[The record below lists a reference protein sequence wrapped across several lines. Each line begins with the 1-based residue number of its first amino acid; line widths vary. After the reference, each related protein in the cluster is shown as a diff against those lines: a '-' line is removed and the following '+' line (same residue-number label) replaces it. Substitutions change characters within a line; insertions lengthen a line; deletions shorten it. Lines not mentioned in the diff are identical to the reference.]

1 MKREFDPDR
10 LDVAAF
16 AEAAAGLSG
25 DDALTRYPRL
35 VAEASEPPTGDGIVR
50 WQAQGAQRA
59 APGATQAPWLHLTVE
74 TALPL
79 VCQRCM
85 GAVETPLCVDRW
97 FRFAVD
103 EATAAAED
111 DASEEDVL
119 VVSREFDLRALV
131 EDELLMSLPVAPR
144 HEVCP
149 EPVQLSAV
157 DEDFQEAQAERPNPF
172 AALARLQGRNKGD

>member
-16 AEAAAGLSG
+16 AAAAAALSG
-25 DDALTRYPRL
+25 SDALTRYPRL
-35 VAEASEPPTGDGIVR
+35 VAEASESPASDAVVR

-59 APGATQAPWLHLTVE
+59 APGATHAPWLHLIVD

-85 GAVETPLCVDRW
+85 GAVQTALNVDRW

-103 EATAAAED
+103 EATAAAQD

-119 VVSREFDLRALV
+119 VISREFDLHALI
-131 EDELLMSLPVAPR
+131 EDELLMSLPVAPL

-149 EPVQLSAV
+149 GPVQLSAM
-157 DEDFQEAQAERPNPF
+157 DEDFEEAQAERPNPF
-172 AALARLQGRNKGD
+172 AALARLRGGTKGD

>member
-1 MKREFDPDR
+1 MKREFDPER

-16 AEAAAGLSG
+16 AEGAAMLSG
-25 DDALTRYPRL
+25 SDALSRYPRL
-35 VAEASEPPTGDGIVR
+35 TAEASERPAADVRVR
-50 WQAQGAQRA
+50 WHAQGAQRA
-59 APGATQAPWLHLTVE
+59 APGAAQAPWLHLTAD

-85 GAVETPLCVDRW
+85 GTVEAALNVDRW

-119 VVSREFDLRALV
+119 VVSREFDLRALI

-144 HEVCP
+144 HELCP
-149 EPVQLSAV
+149 EPVRLSAV
-157 DEDFQEAQAERPNPF
+157 DEDFEAVQAERPNPF
-172 AALARLQGRNKGD
+172 AALAKLHGIKKGE